1 MRPTLPPILKLH
13 LALGLWCASE
23 DIPCKRSLR
32 QLLPR
37 PFAGLWANYRD
48 DEQYREKMSHLLF
61 CGLLHSKSLRPQ
73 RSAAVKSGS
82 ALRHHKARGAP
93 TRACAKAHRQRARR
107 VFTRDAK
114 YAHKFACY
122 VGERHTR
129 HSRPELTYEARVRH
143 AWDARLEAGRVRHKF
158 HKFEPSH

>member
-114 YAHKFACY
+114 YAHKSQVRMLC
-122 VGERHTR
+122 GGKTHTAQQAR
-129 HSRPELTYEARVRH
+129 INLRGQSKARMGCAARSRQGSAQVSQ
-143 AWDARLEAGRVRHKF
+143 V
-158 HKFEPSH
+158 